1 MFDDETM
8 IGGSLVK
15 LSTQDIND
23 YFNTTRVS
31 IKDNPKLRVPQQ
43 EGHAAAVAHFAAGGG
58 RAMEQIPVGCGK
70 TGLITLLP
78 FGCAN
83 GRVLVIAP
91 NLTILGHLIAK
102 LDITS
107 PECFYRTS
115 GALTDLRH
123 APAIAELDAEANF
136 SDLDEAHI
144 VVTNIH
150 QLASAGGRWLG
161 DLPKDYFDLI
171 IVDEGHHNAASSW
184 QNVFERFPAAKV
196 ISLTATPF
204 RADDRPVEGEAIY
217 HYPMAEA
224 MRRGYIKHIQASN
237 VAPSELVFSY
247 RGDERTH
254 TLEEVLRLK
263 ERTWFSRGVALA
275 EQCNVSIV
283 DASIEWLKHLREGGT
298 HHQIVAAACSVDHAR
313 AIRRLYEERSWT
325 AHEIHSHMPE
335 AQRARVLR
343 DLSDGVLDV
352 IVQVQMLGE
361 GFDHPPLSVAA
372 IFRPYRS
379 LSPYIQFVGRA
390 IRVTRPNAP
399 GHPDNRGI
407 IVSHVGLNLDQHW
420 DDFKQID
427 ADDQELVHAWLA
439 GAEQPLPRSR
449 DDGDRSP
456 LLPDMIVRHELTLDR
471 FLGETFLDIPQ
482 DDLPQRILE
491 VLKAQGIDPAAA
503 GLDPEILRALQD
515 TRLPAGPTGPV
526 AQPVQPQ
533 AHRQAQKH
541 RLDEQSRALA
551 YRICTAAQLAPGGK
565 KLAAKGGTGAT
576 TDLQAVIIL
585 VARAVNAHVGKP
597 SNSRR
602 DLSIDEIQSA
612 LDDLESIGD
621 AVQSDVLQ
629 RIA

>member
-1 MFDDETM
+1 M
-8 IGGSLVK
+8 K
-15 LSTQDIND
+15 LSTQEISDF
-23 YFNTTRVS
+23 FNNTRTS
-31 IKDNPKLRVPQQ
+31 TRDNPKLRVPQQ

-91 NLTILGHLIAK
+91 NLTILDHLVAAF
-102 LDITS
+102 DITN
-107 PECFYRTS
+107 PQCFYRTS
-115 GALTDLRH
+115 GTLTELRH
-123 APAIAELDAEANF
+123 GPAVAELDADANL
-136 SDLDEAHI
+136 SDLDGAHV
-144 VVTNIH
+144 VVTNIQ
-150 QLASAGGRWLG
+150 QLARGGGRWLD
-161 DLPKDYFDLI
+161 DLAEDYFDLI
-171 IVDEGHHNAASSW
+171 IVDEGHHNAATSW
-184 QNVFERFPAAKV
+184 QDVFERFPDAKV

-204 RADDRPVEGEAIY
+204 RADDQPVEGEAIY
-217 HYPMAEA
+217 RYPIAEA

-247 RGDERTH
+247 RGSEQTH

-275 EQCNVSIV
+275 EQCNISIV

-298 HHQIVAAACSVDHAR
+298 RHQIVAAACSVDHAR
-313 AIRRLYEERSWT
+313 AIRRLYEERGWA
-325 AHEIHSHMPE
+325 AHEIHSNMPE
-335 AQRARVLR
+335 DQRSRVLR

-390 IRVTRPNAP
+390 MRVTRPNAP
-399 GHPDNRGI
+399 GHPDNRGV

-420 DDFKQID
+420 DDFKRID
-427 ADDQELVHAWLA
+427 AEDQELVHAWLLS
-439 GAEQPLPRSR
+439 GEQPLPRSR
-449 DDGDRSP
+449 EYGDRPP
-456 LLPDMIVRHELTLDR
+456 LLPEMIVRHELTLDR
-471 FLGETFLDIPQ
+471 FLGEAFLEIP
-482 DDLPQRILE
+482 DSDLPQRILE

-503 GLDPEILRALQD
+503 GLDSEILRALQD

-533 AHRQAQKH
+533 ARRQAQKK
-541 RLDEQSRALA
+541 RLNEMSRALA
-551 YRICTAAQLAPGGK
+551 YRICTAAQLAPGGR
-565 KLAAKGGTGAT
+565 KLAAKGGTGAK
-576 TDLQAVIIL
+576 TDLQAIIIL
-585 VARAVNAHVGKP
+585 VARAVNVHLGKP
-597 SNSRR
+597 PGSRR
-602 DLSIDEIQSA
+602 DLSIEEIQSA
-612 LDDLESIGD
+612 LEALEAIGD
-621 AVQSDVLQ
+621 TVQDDVLK

>member
-1 MFDDETM
+1 M
-8 IGGSLVK
+8 K
-15 LSTQDIND
+15 LSAQQISDF
-23 YFNTTRVS
+23 FNTTRIS
-31 IKDNPKLRVPQQ
+31 IAGNPKLRVPQQ
-43 EGHAAAVAHFAAGGG
+43 DGHAAAVAHFAAGGG

-91 NLTILGHLIAK
+91 NLTILDHLVAAF
-102 LDITS
+102 DVTS

-115 GALTDLRH
+115 GTLTDLRH
-123 APAIAELDAEANF
+123 GPAVAELDADANL
-136 SDLDEAHI
+136 SDLAEAH
-144 VVTNIH
+144 VVITNIQ
-150 QLASAGGRWLG
+150 QLANGGGRWLG
-161 DLPKDYFDLI
+161 DLTEDYFDLI
-171 IVDEGHHNAASSW
+171 IVDEGHHNAATSW
-184 QNVFERFPAAKV
+184 QNVFERFPDAKV

-204 RADDRPVEGEAIY
+204 RADDQPVEGEAIY
-217 HYPMAEA
+217 RYPIAEA

-247 RGDERTH
+247 RGSEQTH

-275 EQCNVSIV
+275 EQCNISIV

-313 AIRRLYEERSWT
+313 AIRRLYEERGWV
-325 AHEIHSHMPE
+325 AHEIHSNMRE
-335 AQRARVLR
+335 DQRTRILR

-390 IRVTRPNAP
+390 MRVTHPNAP

-407 IVSHVGLNLDQHW
+407 IVSHVGLNLDRHW

-427 ADDQELVHAWLA
+427 AEDQDLVHAWLLS
-439 GAEQPLPRSR
+439 GEQPLPARR
-449 DDGDRSP
+449 ETGDRPP
-456 LLPDMIVRHELTLDR
+456 LLPGMIVRHELTLDR
-471 FLGETFLDIPQ
+471 FLGEAYLEIP
-482 DDLPQRILE
+482 DSDLPQRIME

-503 GLDPEILRALQD
+503 GLDPEILRVLQD

-533 AHRQAQKH
+533 ARRQAQKN
-541 RLDEQSRALA
+541 RLNEMSRVLA
-551 YRICTAAQLAPGGK
+551 YRICQAAQLSPAGR
-565 KLAAKGGTGAT
+565 KLAAKGGTGAQ

-585 VARAVNAHVGKP
+585 VARAVNVHLGKP
-597 SNSRR
+597 PGSRR
-602 DLSIDEIQSA
+602 DLSTDEIESA
-612 LDDLESIGD
+612 LDALEAIGD
-621 AVQSDVLQ
+621 SVQADVLK